1 MQVDL
6 LHASEKEQAGLT
18 TEEQMLLANHQKQ
31 IDLIQETNALFLQ
44 WIEESRDMER

>member
-18 TEEQMLLANHQKQ
+18 TEEQMLLANQKQ
-31 IDLIQETNALFLQ
+31 ICLIQEANALFPQ
-44 WIEESRDMER
+44 WIDESRDMER